1 MLKRSEPTIKY
12 VIKAIIAR
20 DVYGDDNLFY
30 RILNSN
36 NDIYKAALKLITT
49 DEYDAKL
56 KRPELIDL

>member
-1 MLKRSEPTIKY
+1 MLKRSEPTIKN

-36 NDIYKAALKLITT
+36 NDIYKAALKLIAT

>member
-1 MLKRSEPTIKY
+1 MLKRSEPTIKN